1 MKTYMPSGK
10 NIERKWYVVDAEGLT
25 LGRLAS
31 QVAAIL
37 RGKNKPEFT
46 PFLDMGDYVIV
57 VNAEKIHLTG
67 KKLEDK
73 IYSTHTGQPGGLRE
87 MSYKQLLA
95 TKPELA
101 IKTAVKGMLPK
112 SRLGVHILNNLY
124 IYEGPEHKHE
134 AQSPKTIDINSYK

>member
-112 SRLGVHILNNLY
+112 NSLGRDMIKKLKVY
-124 IYEGPEHKHE
+124 AGPEHGHQ
-134 AQSPKTIDINSYK
+134 AQQPEVLTIKA

>member
-10 NIERKWYVVDAEGLT
+10 NIERKWYVVDAEGQT

-57 VNAEKIHLTG
+57 VNAE
-67 KKLEDK
+67 
-73 IYSTHTGQPGGLRE
+73 
-87 MSYKQLLA
+87 
-95 TKPELA
+95 
-101 IKTAVKGMLPK
+101 
-112 SRLGVHILNNLY
+112 
-124 IYEGPEHKHE
+124 
-134 AQSPKTIDINSYK
+134 

>member
-1 MKTYMPSGK
+1 MKTYMPSAK
-10 NIERKWYVVDAEGLT
+10 TIERKWYVVDAEGQT

-31 QVAAIL
+31 QFASVL

-57 VNAEKIHLTG
+57 VNAAKIQLTG
-67 KKLEDK
+67 KKLEK
-73 IYSTHTGQPGGLRE
+73 KMYSTHTGQPGGLTE
-87 MSYKQLLA
+87 MTYKQLLE

-112 SRLGVHILNNLY
+112 GTLGRDMIRKLKVY
-124 IYEGPEHKHE
+124 AGPDHNQQ
-134 AQSPKTIDINSYK
+134 AQNPVELEIKD

>member
-10 NIERKWYVVDAEGLT
+10 NIERKWYVVDAEGQT

-67 KKLEDK
+67 KKVEDK

-112 SRLGVHILNNLY
+112 NSLGRDMIKKLKVY
-124 IYEGPEHKHE
+124 AGPEHGHQ
-134 AQSPKTIDINSYK
+134 AQQPEVLTIKA

>member
-10 NIERKWYVVDAEGLT
+10 NIERKWYVVDAEGQT

-87 MSYKQLLA
+87 MNYKQLLA

-112 SRLGVHILNNLY
+112 NSLGRDMIKKLKVY
-124 IYEGPEHKHE
+124 AGPEHGHQ
-134 AQSPKTIDINSYK
+134 AQQPDVLTIKA